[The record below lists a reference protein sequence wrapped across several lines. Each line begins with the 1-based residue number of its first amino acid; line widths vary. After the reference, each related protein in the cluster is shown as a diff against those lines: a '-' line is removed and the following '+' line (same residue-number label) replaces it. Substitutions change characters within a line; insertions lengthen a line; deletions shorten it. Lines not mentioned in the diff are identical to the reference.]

1 MKPFENISKNEI
13 LFAMSDL
20 PLGKGEEATVFK
32 VHTNPKYTVR
42 KSRTLDNEPNIAHYI
57 QESELIEVPNL
68 FGKRN
73 FAQTVAYLKHPTMS
87 EQDNP
92 LISVNLYSP
101 GFSYEIAKSTM
112 PTPTSEEALIATKV
126 MSSKILEIPN
136 KAIDNIYDDLHFLS
150 SKKHTIDAGFGF
162 FTNIGNILYSTLHQ
176 RLFPIDIQPFLK
188 DRVGIYN
195 NHTKGFNTPLHLTRA
210 LMPGSFSFRREHSQ
224 DKELI
229 DMRME
234 IIDKLIS
241 GAERNHLND
250 EGGYL
255 GIGKEK
261 MEHIWSV
268 QLQTINIPKEKA
280 EAFAKRVAYI
290 QDETRYQPMKE
301 WITFKRVSGKDNY
314 S

>member
-13 LFAMSDL
+13 LFAMADL

-32 VHTNPKYTVR
+32 VHTNPKYTIR
-42 KSRTLDNEPNIAHYI
+42 RSRSLDNEPTIAQYI

-73 FAQTVAYLKHPTMS
+73 FAQTVAYLKHPTMR

-92 LISVNLYSP
+92 LISINLYSP
-101 GFSYEIAKSTM
+101 GFSYEIAKPTM

-126 MSSKILEIPN
+126 MSSKILEIPD

-150 SKKHTIDAGFGF
+150 SKKHSIDAGFGF

-188 DRVGIYN
+188 DRIGIYN
-195 NHTKGFNTPLHLTRA
+195 EHTKGFNTPLHLTRA
-210 LMPGSFSFRREHSQ
+210 LMPGSFSFRKEHSQ
-224 DKELI
+224 DKELLE
-229 DMRME
+229 MRIE
-234 IIDKLIS
+234 IVNKLIS

-250 EGGYL
+250 MGGYL
-255 GIGKEK
+255 GIEK
-261 MEHIWSV
+261 DKMANIWNV
-268 QLQTINIPKEKA
+268 QLQSINIPKEKA
-280 EAFAKRVAYI
+280 EAFSRRITCIK
-290 QDETRYQPMKE
+290 DETRYQPMKE
-301 WITFKRVSGKDNY
+301 WIVLKRVSGKDEY